1 MKSLCAESHQV
12 LVTRAAHAAQNL
24 QVIDALEEI
33 RLALAVLSDDREPRP
48 RNLQIEL
55 LEVAKVARRDAA
67 QPDLRF
73 GHFPPNTGARFSRN
87 ALIPSVMSSVAA
99 SKPK

>member
-1 MKSLCAESHQV
+1 MKSLCAKPHEV
-12 LVTRAAHAAQNL
+12 LVTRAAHAAENL

-33 RLALAVLSDDREPRP
+33 RLALAVLPDDRQPRL

-55 LEVAKVARRDAA
+55 LEVPKVARRDAA

-73 GHFPPNTGARFSRN
+73 GNFPPNTGARFSRN
-87 ALIPSVMSSVAA
+87 ALMPSVMSSVAA
-99 SKPK
+99 SNPK